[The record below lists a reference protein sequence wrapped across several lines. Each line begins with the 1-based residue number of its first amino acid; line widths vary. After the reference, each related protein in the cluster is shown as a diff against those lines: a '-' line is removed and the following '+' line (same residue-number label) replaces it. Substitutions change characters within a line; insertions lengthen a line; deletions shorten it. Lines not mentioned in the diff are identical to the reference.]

1 MDTLDVDN
9 LNETETWCCSCLLS
23 CSGSPSLSPAVIPL
37 WVLEGSTWVW
47 AALLRSTANECSS
60 VTTLKMPLSVLW
72 SNQSC
77 AQQLLTSVP
86 CFSQLGWKAGLNI
99 AAIKCPR
106 HCYSVT
112 QREAAVCTAQV
123 SALGLPA
130 STSIDLCGIDCPC
143 WHCPGKLSNPGKATR
158 SSSYPA
164 LPRSLL
170 PVFFLFAIGNLP
182 HRVPC
187 GGFLAQ
193 ELAKSLLYKGP
204 CCWATPP
211 SICASN
217 VLPVDENGDFSLLK
231 SEDIRLSSLI
241 SWHVDCFFSKTVS
254 KRYNNVKNMKL
265 FFTFFFFPPNSYR
278 DFFQFT
284 AEEFGLVFL

>member
-9 LNETETWCCSCLLS
+9 MNETQTWCCSCLLS
-23 CSGSPSLSPAVIPL
+23 CGGSASLLRAVIPL

-47 AALLRSTANECSS
+47 AALLGSTSNERSS
-60 VTTLKMPLSVLW
+60 VTMLKMLLSVLW
-72 SNQSC
+72 SNQSS
-77 AQQLLTSVP
+77 AQQLLTSPP

-99 AAIKCPR
+99 AAIKC

-123 SALGLPA
+123 SALDLPA
-130 STSIDLCGIDCPC
+130 SSSTDLRGIACPF
-143 WHCPGKLSNPGKATR
+143 WHRPGQLSNPGRATQ

-170 PVFFLFAIGNLP
+170 PVFFLLAIGNLP

-193 ELAKSLLYKGP
+193 ELAESLLYKGP

-217 VLPVDENGDFSLLK
+217 VLPVDEDGDFLLLK
-231 SEDIRLSSLI
+231 NEDIRLSSFSSLLWFRGTWI
-241 SWHVDCFFSKTVS
+241 AFFQNCEQKVQQCKKHETFFHAFFFSQTV
-254 KRYNNVKNMKL
+254 
-265 FFTFFFFPPNSYR
+265 
-278 DFFQFT
+278 
-284 AEEFGLVFL
+284 